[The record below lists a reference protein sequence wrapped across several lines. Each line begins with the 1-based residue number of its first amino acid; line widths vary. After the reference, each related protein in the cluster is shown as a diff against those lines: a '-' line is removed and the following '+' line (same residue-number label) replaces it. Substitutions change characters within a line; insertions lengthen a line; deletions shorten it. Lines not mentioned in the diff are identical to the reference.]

1 MSSEEN
7 TKKELAKTTTEH
19 INKINK
25 ILMILNQDFK
35 DDTKKLI
42 NYVEEIS
49 QLYSEQEPSDD
60 QGLVAEDEA
69 KDNPPNMPDTEDEEG
84 EDEEGE
90 DEEDQG
96 EKEEELITRST
107 LIKTNPTQIE
117 PKLNL
122 LQGRKKKTFPPLGEY

>member
-7 TKKELAKTTTEH
+7 TKKELAETTTEH

-49 QLYSEQEPSDD
+49 QLYSDIEPSDD

-69 KDNPPNMPDTEDEEG
+69 KDIPPPDMPDTEEEGEKEEGEEEG
-84 EDEEGE
+84 EDE
-90 DEEDQG
+90 G

-107 LIKTNPTQIE
+107 LIKTQPTQIE

-122 LQGRKKKTFPPLGEY
+122 LQGRKKTFPPLGEY

>member
-19 INKINK
+19 INFINK

-49 QLYSEQEPSDD
+49 QLYSDIEPSDD
-60 QGLVAEDEA
+60 QGLVAEEDIPPDMPDTEDEGEE
-69 KDNPPNMPDTEDEEG
+69 DTEDEEG
-84 EDEEGE
+84 EEEGE
-90 DEEDQG
+90 DEG

-107 LIKTNPTQIE
+107 LIKTHPTQIE

-122 LQGRKKKTFPPLGEY
+122 LQGRKKTFPPLGEY